1 MARTQENF
9 LDVIMRAQCCAADMA
24 YKALKQE
31 MYLKADSVQA
41 FKNVRFVQALL
52 YILNRYYDTY
62 YVLQDTPCLSEEQI
76 EVIIEEV
83 LELCDLCGCCTD
95 PAAIKKDITL

>member
-9 LDVIMRAQCCAADMA
+9 LEVIVKAQCCAADMA

-31 MYLKADSVQA
+31 MFLKSDSVRA
-41 FKNVRFVQALL
+41 FKNVRFIQSLL
-52 YILNRYYDTY
+52 FILNRYYDTF
-62 YVLQDTPCLSEEQI
+62 YVLQDTPCLSETQI
-76 EVIIEEV
+76 ETIIEEV

-95 PAAIKKDITL
+95 PAAIKQDII